1 MRYIYTLLAVTLIST
16 PGLAQLRITCFDI
29 GQGNG
34 AYLQSPSGMNAV
46 IDAGP
51 SNTAG
56 RTMWKYMRDSAHVK
70 HLDYTF
76 ISHYHLDHIDGMDQ
90 IIDSVNIHPDSF
102 RVGAYDRGYSYT
114 TAAYDEYVASAGAK
128 RFTATLGQTFD
139 FGSGVTAQCIA
150 VNGKTLSGDSI
161 LPGTEENNKS
171 LGLLITY
178 GTFKMVFATDMAGY
192 NSSPYKDVE
201 SILAPDIGSVSVMI
215 VNHHGSASSSNPT
228 WVSTLNP
235 KASII
240 SIGENNTYP
249 HPTQDAIDRLCNNSS
264 TYIYQTEDSPTGGGN
279 IPAGR
284 GRVTNSNIHI
294 IVGDTSFTVDGD
306 HYSLPGTGV
315 ESGQIAENSHFEVMA
330 YPNPSKGLTTL
341 TYQLPHTS
349 SINIS
354 IYNVAGQL
362 VKQLSNGTQQPGRHS
377 VQWDGRDNNGNKA
390 PTGVYMLRCR
400 GGTFT
405 RTMKLIMIR

>member
-1 MRYIYTLLAVTLIST
+1 MILGALAALAGAS
-16 PGLAQLRITCFDI
+16 PAQLRITCFDI

-34 AYLQSPSGMNAV
+34 AYLQSPSGKNAV

-56 RTMWKYMRDSAHVK
+56 RLMWKFIRDSMAVR

-76 ISHYHLDHIDGMDQ
+76 LSHYHLDHIDGLDQ
-90 IIDSVNIHPDSF
+90 IIDSVSVYPDSF
-102 RVGAYDRGYSYT
+102 RGGAYDRGYSYT

-128 RFTATLGQTFD
+128 RSTATIGQVFD
-139 FGSGVTAQCIA
+139 FGGGVTAQCIS

-171 LGLLITY
+171 FGLLITY
-178 GTFKMVFATDMAGY
+178 GSFKMVFATDIAGY

-201 SILAPDIGSVSVMI
+201 SILAPDIGQVSVMV

-235 KASII
+235 QASII
-240 SIGENNTYP
+240 SIGENNDYP
-249 HPTQDAIDRLCNNSS
+249 HPTQEAIDRLCANSS
-264 TYIYQTEDSPTGGGN
+264 TYIYQTEDSPLDGGT

-284 GRVTNSNIHI
+284 GRATNSNIHI

-306 HYSLPGTGV
+306 HYSLPAQGV
-315 ESGQIAENSHFEVMA
+315 ETNLLTTTPQLEVGTPF
-330 YPNPSKGLTTL
+330 PNPSRGLTTL
-341 TYQLPHTS
+341 TYQLPRAS
-349 SINIS
+349 DVDVR

-362 VKQLSNGTQQPGRHS
+362 VKHLFTGVQQPGRNS
-377 VQWDGRDNNGNKA
+377 VRWDGRDEAGGKA
-390 PTGVYMLRCR
+390 PTGIYICR
-400 GGTFT
+400 FSGGPVTK
-405 RTMKLIMIR
+405 TMKIILIR